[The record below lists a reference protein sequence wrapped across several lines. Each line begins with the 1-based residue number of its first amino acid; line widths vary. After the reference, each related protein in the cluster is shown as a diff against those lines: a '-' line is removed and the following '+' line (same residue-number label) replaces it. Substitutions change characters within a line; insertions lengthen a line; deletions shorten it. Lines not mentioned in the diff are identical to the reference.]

1 MDYPEKK
8 YFAEVPGKHVLTE
21 AEQAQVLA
29 GTWRGRDNTPRP
41 GELIET
47 VTTDRT
53 GRKISEF
60 RGDKSIWMNPYKAR
74 AHLQVRINK
83 NPKPI
88 FLTGGRAK

>member
-8 YFAEVPGKHVLTE
+8 YFAEVPKHRLTE
-21 AEQAQVLA
+21 AEEAQVLA

-41 GELIET
+41 RELIET

-53 GRKISEF
+53 GRQISEF
-60 RGDKSIWMNPYKAR
+60 RGDKSIWMDAYKSR